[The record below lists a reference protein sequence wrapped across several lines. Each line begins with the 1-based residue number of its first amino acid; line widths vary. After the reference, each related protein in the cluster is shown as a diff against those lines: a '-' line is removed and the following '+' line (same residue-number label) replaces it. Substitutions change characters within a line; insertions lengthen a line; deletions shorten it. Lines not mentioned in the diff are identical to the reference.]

1 MKKVGKGRLTS
12 SYPHILLFVSGR
24 CLEKDYKF
32 TPMKVELS
40 PSVKERYPRLVP
52 FVREDKI
59 LSICCVDDRRCLHTS
74 EYEEDYNIND
84 LDEEIIITR
93 VFTAFA
99 SSCAECQR
107 NVPQQPEETVPE

>member
-1 MKKVGKGRLTS
+1 
-12 SYPHILLFVSGR
+12 
-24 CLEKDYKF
+24 
-32 TPMKVELS
+32 MKVELS
-40 PSVKERYPRLVP
+40 TTVKERYPRLVP
-52 FVREDKI
+52 VLRGNKI
-59 LSICCVDDRRCLHTS
+59 LSLCSVDDQRCLRPS

-107 NVPQQPEETVPE
+107 NIPQLPDETVPA